1 MIHRPGG
8 ALCRCGRRG
17 CVEAYAGNYAIW
29 RNARQLGED
38 AEPVADVSDADMRAL
53 AVAAREKD
61 GPEREAYRKAGE
73 ALGFGLGSLFAL
85 IDPAPVAMVGV
96 SAAAFDLIEPAL
108 REAIAQTAGGQH
120 SKSISFDTEPNELPL
135 IREGCAM
142 RALSFVDQEIFA
154 PGVQAKA
161 AAIGKDVA

>member
-1 MIHRPGG
+1 MT
-8 ALCRCGRRG
+8 
-17 CVEAYAGNYAIW
+17 
-29 RNARQLGED
+29 
-38 AEPVADVSDADMRAL
+38 
-53 AVAAREKD
+53 D

-73 ALGFGLGSLFAL
+73 ALGFGLGNLFAL

-154 PGVQAKA
+154 PGAQIKSGI
-161 AAIGKDVA
+161 IGKNVA